1 MVCPDGAQC
10 GGACIVVGEASVL
23 EAAEEAAVATAT
35 FGKDFAAATFSRA
48 FDSALTADDD
58 DDKDDDVGARIAG
71 SVEAAM

>member
-1 MVCPDGAQC
+1 MV
-10 GGACIVVGEASVL
+10 

-71 SVEAAM
+71 IVEAAM